1 MWHGRPMNTPAA
13 FPPAGLR
20 KLLGT
25 ITRRTGLHYYTDK
38 TDLLEEMVGARMR
51 LHGCPTCHDYLAML
65 DDGARGDGEWR
76 ELESVLTIGE
86 TFFFRYAEQF
96 AALERT
102 ILPALIRGAQAARGL
117 RRQLRIWSVG
127 CSNGAE
133 PYSIAI
139 VITRLLE
146 KVGQDVRDWQ
156 IEILGTDISTRALE
170 QARKAEFSAWTLRDI
185 EPAWRAAWFSPVTPR
200 LWQLHECYRRMVTF
214 RYSNVLDMLRPDGGP
229 AGPFDLVLCRNV
241 LIYFAPEQATALVHA
256 LAGRLAPQGWLLLG
270 HSEPGTD
277 FAPWLETVR
286 LPGTRAFRAS
296 APQVEPARQPGTRRR
311 PARASAP
318 ALATP
323 DGPVT
328 VDSAAIAAA
337 IRRTADDGHVARA
350 MQMCRDHLG
359 CNPVDARIHFLF
371 AVLAWGEG
379 CLAQAEDS
387 FRRVIYLCRDH
398 VMARCYLARLLE
410 DAGVGAEALRIRQQ
424 MVALARRC
432 APDMALPDG
441 DGLTAGGLL
450 RLVRHMDDAPPFS
463 RTPVSS

>member
-1 MWHGRPMNTPAA
+1 MSTLPVFPPAA

-20 KLLGT
+20 KLLGA

-38 TDLLEEMVGARMR
+38 TDLLKEMVGARMH
-51 LHGCPTCHDYLAML
+51 LHGCQTCHDYLAML
-65 DDGARGDGEWR
+65 ADGARGDAEWR
-76 ELESVLTIGE
+76 ELESILTIGE

-96 AALERT
+96 AALEHT
-102 ILPALIRGAQAARGL
+102 IMPALVRRAQVTRH
-117 RRQLRIWSVG
+117 LRIWSIG

-139 VITRLLE
+139 MLSRLLE
-146 KVGQDVRDWQ
+146 EAGLDAQAWQ

-170 QARKAEFSAWTLRDI
+170 QARRAEFSAWTLRDI
-185 EPAWRAAWFSPVTPR
+185 APARRAAWFAPVSAR
-200 LWQLHECYRRMVTF
+200 LWRLHERYRRMVTF

-229 AGPFDLVLCRNV
+229 AGPFDLILCRNV
-241 LIYFAPEQATALVHA
+241 LIYFAQDQARALVHA
-256 LAGRLAPQGWLLLG
+256 MAERLVPQGWLLLG
-270 HSEPGTD
+270 HSEPVTD
-277 FAPWLETVR
+277 FSPWLDTVR
-286 LPGTRAFRAS
+286 LPGTLAFRAS
-296 APQVEPARQPGTRRR
+296 APDVRQACPPQVQRQSVRTGRRIV
-311 PARASAP
+311 PV
-318 ALATP
+318 P
-323 DGPVT
+323 DGT
-328 VDSAAIAAA
+328 QEVDSAAIATA

-350 MQMCRDHLG
+350 MQMCRDHLARY
-359 CNPVDARIHFLF
+359 PVDARIHFLF

-379 CLAQAEDS
+379 CLAQAEVS

-410 DAGVGAEALRIRQQ
+410 DAGVGVEALRIRQQ

-432 APDMALPDG
+432 APDMALPEG

-450 RLVRHMDDAPPFS
+450 RLVHHMDDALLPS